1 MNATRGQGR
10 GGFAPSAQGAAG
22 RGFVLIGVAVV
33 IGLLLLWRG
42 LDSGGSVD
50 VETGDGG
57 TDVAADGGTDAG
69 STDAGTD
76 TATDAGTDTATD
88 AGTDTATDG
97 STDAVSDGG
106 TDAGAATST
115 TAATG
120 TTRPPEQVTVLV
132 ANGSGTSGAAGTV
145 SDKLKAVNF
154 NTLEP
159 ANATATTTSKVYYR
173 PGYDQDAQEVARVV
187 GATADL
193 VLPVPDPTG
202 VADNAADR
210 ATQANVIVILG
221 SDGRIPTS

>member
-50 VETGDGG
+50 VETDDGG
-57 TDVAADGGTDAG
+57 TDVAADGGTDA
-69 STDAGTD
+69 TDAGTD
-76 TATDAGTDTATD
+76 AATDGTTD

-97 STDAVSDGG
+97 GTDAVSDGG
-106 TDAGAATST
+106 TDAGTVTST
-115 TAATG
+115 TLAGSG

-202 VADNAADR
+202 VADNAVDR

>member
-50 VETGDGG
+50 VETGDAG
-57 TDVAADGGTDAG
+57 TDVAADGGTDA
-69 STDAGTD
+69 TDAGTD
-76 TATDAGTDTATD
+76 AGTDAATD

-97 STDAVSDGG
+97 GTDAVSDGG
-106 TDAGAATST
+106 TDAGTATST
-115 TAATG
+115 TVAGTG

-159 ANATATTTSKVYYR
+159 ANATPTTTSKVYYR

-202 VADNAADR
+202 VADNALDR

-221 SDGRIPTS
+221 SDGRIPTT

>member
-57 TDVAADGGTDAG
+57 TDVAADGGTDAADAG
-69 STDAGTD
+69 TTDAGTD
-76 TATDAGTDTATD
+76 AATDAATDAGTDA
-88 AGTDTATDG
+88 ATDG

-106 TDAGAATST
+106 TDAGGATST

-159 ANATATTTSKVYYR
+159 ANATPTTTSKVYYR

-202 VADNAADR
+202 VADNAVDR

>member
-42 LDSGGSVD
+42 LDSGDSVD

-57 TDVAADGGTDAG
+57 TDVAADGGTDATDAG
-69 STDAGTD
+69 ADAGTD
-76 TATDAGTDTATD
+76 TGTD

-97 STDAVSDGG
+97 TTDAVSDGG

-145 SDKLKAVNF
+145 TDKLKAVNF
-154 NTLEP
+154 TTLEP
-159 ANATATTTSKVYYR
+159 ANATPTTTSKVYYR

-202 VADNAADR
+202 VADNATDR

>member
-57 TDVAADGGTDAG
+57 TDVAADGGTDA
-69 STDAGTD
+69 
-76 TATDAGTDTATD
+76 ATDAGTTDSGTDAATD

-97 STDAVSDGG
+97 TTDAVADGG
-106 TDAGAATST
+106 TDAGTATTT

-120 TTRPPEQVTVLV
+120 TTRPPEQVSVLV

-145 SDKLKAVNF
+145 TDKLKAVNF
-154 NTLEP
+154 TTLEP
-159 ANATATTTSKVYYR
+159 ANATPTTTSKVYYR

-193 VLPVPDPTG
+193 VLPVPEPTG

-210 ATQANVIVILG
+210 AAQANVIVILG